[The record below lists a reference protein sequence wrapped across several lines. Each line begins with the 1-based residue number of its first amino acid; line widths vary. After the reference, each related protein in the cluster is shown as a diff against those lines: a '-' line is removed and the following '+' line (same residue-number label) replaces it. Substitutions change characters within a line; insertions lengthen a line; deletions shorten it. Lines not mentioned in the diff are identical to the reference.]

1 VKEVLG
7 NGGCVDFN
15 SMEKTFSHTLVA
27 EGQKQGYMNAT
38 CVLDQLKVHGQ
49 IDKETA
55 SLIEMPDVA
64 TILEE

>member
-1 VKEVLG
+1 
-7 NGGCVDFN
+7 
-15 SMEKTFSHTLVA
+15 MEKTFSHTLVA